1 MTVLRFFLYLF
12 VLICVL
18 AGSCLVVAAICLLV
32 GFPPLFIAV
41 GLGCGL
47 FAVVLAKTS
56 RT

>member
-18 AGSCLVVAAICLLV
+18 TGSCLVVATICLMLR
-32 GFPPLFIAV
+32 FPPLFIAV

-56 RT
+56 HT

>member
-18 AGSCLVVAAICLLV
+18 AGSGLVVAAFCLMLR
-32 GFPPLFIAV
+32 FPPLFIAV

>member
-12 VLICVL
+12 VLICGL
-18 AGSCLVVAAICLLV
+18 AGSGLVVAAVCLMLR
-32 GFPPLFIAV
+32 FPPIFIAV

-47 FAVVLAKTS
+47 FAVILANTS

>member
-18 AGSCLVVAAICLLV
+18 TGSGLVVAAICLLV
-32 GFPPLFIAV
+32 RFPPLFIAV